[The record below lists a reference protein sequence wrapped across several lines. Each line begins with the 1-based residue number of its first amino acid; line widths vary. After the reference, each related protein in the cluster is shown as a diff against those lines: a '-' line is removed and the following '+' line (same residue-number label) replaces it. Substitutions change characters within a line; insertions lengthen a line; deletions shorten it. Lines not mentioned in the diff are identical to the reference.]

1 MYNRLNNETETF
13 YKTQNINRSVKMD
26 NFLPNKT
33 SSKPLL
39 LLLSIIIFLTS
50 ASFSFAQED
59 RRKAWLAELSEIE
72 KRVNAF
78 VPDPAYPDDPFIL
91 VTLKEAIEGSREEN
105 GGIGACLVREA
116 TGEIVERGHNRQFEP
131 YYRSDLHAEMDLL
144 TRYEDRIKAVRPG
157 GRGNPSTAETRKM
170 GGLILYTSLEPCPMC
185 LTRIINTGLKKVL
198 HAAPDETGGMAQ
210 RISGLPPFWQNMA
223 KDNIYQAANCS
234 PELVAIAK
242 RLFRPMS
249 IK

>member
-1 MYNRLNNETETF
+1 MNHFRPTIPSSRPLIVF
-13 YKTQNINRSVKMD
+13 LVVVISLASV
-26 NFLPNKT
+26 
-33 SSKPLL
+33 
-39 LLLSIIIFLTS
+39 
-50 ASFSFAQED
+50 ACGFAQD
-59 RRKAWLAELSEIE
+59 NRRKAWLAELGEIE
-72 KRVNAF
+72 KQVNTF
-78 VPDPAYPDDPFIL
+78 VPDPAHPDDPFIL

-144 TRYEDRIKAVRPG
+144 TRYEDRIKAIRPG

-170 GGLILYTSLEPCPMC
+170 AGLVLYTSVEPCPMC

-210 RISGLPPFWQNMA
+210 RISGLPPFWQDMTKGNV
-223 KDNIYQAANCS
+223 YQAANCS

-242 RLFRPMS
+242 RLFRPMGGRR
-249 IK
+249 